1 VKIFP
6 IFQKGL
12 FGVSVTVF
20 TIIACLA
27 GIQPA
32 EAQRDDISLGALHL
46 HGEMLPEVKLD
57 NTETTLSHTQTGV
70 SLSILTLNLDYTMDY
85 YSWDKLG
92 NLPFGNGKDDP
103 WETLHSLS
111 LGGMYGGEIN
121 EKWSWVVIAAG
132 STAFEKEISSSYLNS
147 TLGGGAIYSLSDRW
161 NLIGGAGA
169 MYTNAP
175 ELDFGDLLDDPP
187 EVIPVPVLGVQW
199 NQDAESGLSLS
210 LIFPLEASI
219 SYRTFDGALSTSAD
233 FLAQSADI
241 TYQFTPMFGVTLS
254 GSLDNGTI
262 HQLADDNVAIPVGTK
277 EGYLKTEGRIVDLM
291 LNVKLSEH
299 TNFKAGPY
307 YIFNQE
313 ISVRDKEDKAL
324 QKVEADDTFGGKFGL
339 SFVF

>member
-6 IFQKGL
+6 IFQKCL
-12 FGVSVTVF
+12 FGLSVTVF
-20 TIIACLA
+20 TIITCLT

-32 EAQRDDISLGALHL
+32 EAQWDDISLASVHL
-46 HGEMLPEVKLD
+46 HGDVSPEVTFDKTDATFLY
-57 NTETTLSHTQTGV
+57 TQTGV
-70 SLSILTLNLDYTMDY
+70 SLSILTLNFDYTMDY

-92 NLPFGNGKDDP
+92 NLPFGNGKHEP

-111 LGGMYGGEIN
+111 LSGMYGGEIN
-121 EKWSWVVIAAG
+121 EKWSWVAIAAG
-132 STAFEKEISSSYLNS
+132 SAAFEKEIGSSYLNG

-175 ELDFGDLLDDPP
+175 ELDFGDLLNDPP
-187 EVIPVPVLGVQW
+187 EVIPVPVLGAQW

-219 SYRTFDGALSTSAD
+219 SYRTFDGTLSTSAD

-254 GSLDNGTI
+254 GSLNDGSI
-262 HQLADDNVAIPVGTK
+262 HRLADDNVAIPVGTK
-277 EGYLKTEGRIVDLM
+277 EGYLQNGRSIIDLM
-291 LNVKLSEH
+291 LNVNLSEH
-299 TNFKAGPY
+299 MNFKVGPY
-307 YIFNQE
+307 YMFNQE
-313 ISVRDKEDKAL
+313 ISVRDKQDKSL
-324 QKVEADDTFGGKFGL
+324 QELEADNAFGGKFGL